1 MNQRFPRLPPLTSLR
16 GFEAAARLGSF
27 SRAADELHLT
37 QSAVSHQIRVLED
50 YFEQP
55 LFHRV
60 GRSVEL
66 TDAGVDFYG
75 TAVDMLHG
83 LDRGSRRLAIYAKP
97 SSVVLYVSQSL
108 TARWLTPRLCEL
120 QQKHPTI
127 EPWIASFHTVPELES
142 AETHMAITTMEEN
155 EPGWVS
161 DELFHDAVVPLCHTD
176 LHRENEAGSLSE
188 FLTRQHLL
196 HDETQSNWSDWS
208 TKANVPIEDTL
219 TGTNF
224 SEPSLVLDAALYK
237 QGVALGSII
246 FSERDISSKRLIP
259 LSETVLPTHE
269 TYRLF
274 CREDSLNIPSVAH
287 MRDWIIEQAEA
298 TRASLRRINLYAD
311 Q

>member
-50 YFEQP
+50 YFGQP

-66 TDAGVDFYG
+66 TDAGIDFYG
-75 TAVDMLHG
+75 TSVDMLHG

-97 SSVVLYVSQSL
+97 SSVVLYASQSL
-108 TARWLTPRLCEL
+108 AACWLTPRLYDL
-120 QQKHPTI
+120 QQKYPNI

-142 AETHMAITTMEEN
+142 AETHMAITTIGEN

-161 DELFHDAVVPLCHTD
+161 DDLFHDAVVPLCHTD
-176 LHRENEAGSLSE
+176 FSGDNETDTLSD
-188 FLTRQHLL
+188 FLTRRNLL
-196 HDETQSNWSDWS
+196 HDETVSSWSEWS
-208 TKANVPIEDTL
+208 AKANVPIEDTL
-219 TGTNF
+219 SGTNF
-224 SEPSLVLDAALYK
+224 SEPSLALDAALYK
-237 QGVALGSII
+237 QGIALGSVIL
-246 FSERDISSKRLIP
+246 SEQDVSSKRLLP
-259 LSETVLPTHE
+259 LSKSILPTHE

-274 CREDSLNIPSVAH
+274 CREDSLNISSVAH

-298 TRASLRRINLYAD
+298 TKASLRRMSLYID
-311 Q
+311 E